1 MKGNTITPDP
11 RYLAKLRLILVI
23 LALVFLANGVLIGWL
38 VTLDEEAG
46 PRTLPKAVIISA
58 IVNAVW
64 LVPGLLLTGPYYHSL
79 RYEIRE
85 DEVVVRAGIITQS
98 VKHVPFRT
106 VTNLTV
112 KRGPLDRWV
121 YNLGTLDI
129 QTAGAAGSTGP
140 EESLAGLADYS
151 QAYEAVAAQ
160 LRRFRAGMAPTGVQP
175 EEERA
180 LDQDDYLR
188 AILSELQG
196 IRQELADRQNR
207 QKAQ

>member
-1 MKGNTITPDP
+1 
-11 RYLAKLRLILVI
+11 LS
-23 LALVFLANGVLIGWL
+23 
-38 VTLDEEAG
+38 EEAG
-46 PRTLPKAVIISA
+46 PRTLPKAVIVSL

-85 DEVVVRAGIITQS
+85 DEVIVRAGIITQS

-129 QTAGAAGSTGP
+129 QTAGASGSTGP
-140 EESLAGLADYS
+140 EESLAGLADYAE
-151 QAYEAVAAQ
+151 AYEAVATE
-160 LRRFRAGMAPTGVQP
+160 LRRFREGMAPTGVQP
-175 EEERA
+175 EEEA
-180 LDQDDYLR
+180 AHEDEKYLR
-188 AILSELQG
+188 LILTELQE
-196 IRQELADRQNR
+196 IRKCLRSDRAGEQGER
-207 QKAQ
+207 